1 MKRSLFDL
9 TDRVAIISG
18 GGTGIGRAIAEGLA
32 EAGAHI
38 VICAR
43 RLQKCEEACH
53 EIQEKTGVKTLARRC
68 DVSRKD
74 EIETLVNDVVNEF
87 GRIDILVNN
96 AGATGNCHVLEITE
110 EEWDRVMNVNLKGCF
125 LFSQAV
131 GRVMAN
137 SGGGVII
144 NISSQLGDVA
154 RPNKSHYVSS
164 KGGVKMLTKGLA
176 LDLASHGIRVNA
188 VAPGPVDETELA
200 APLLSNPTVRAEVL
214 ERMPLGRIGLPADL
228 SGAVVFLASEA
239 AGFITGTTI
248 YVEGGY
254 LAR

>member
-1 MKRSLFDL
+1 MKHSPFDL

-32 EAGAHI
+32 EAGARI

-43 RLQKCEEACH
+43 RFQKCEEACH

-74 EIETLVNDVVNEF
+74 EIETLVNDVLNEF

-137 SGGGVII
+137 AGGGVII

-200 APLLSNPTVRAEVL
+200 APLLSDPTVRAEVL
-214 ERMPLGRIGLPADL
+214 ERIPLGRIGLPADL

>member
-1 MKRSLFDL
+1 
-9 TDRVAIISG
+9 
-18 GGTGIGRAIAEGLA
+18 
-32 EAGAHI
+32 
-38 VICAR
+38 
-43 RLQKCEEACH
+43 
-53 EIQEKTGVKTLARRC
+53 
-68 DVSRKD
+68 
-74 EIETLVNDVVNEF
+74 
-87 GRIDILVNN
+87 
-96 AGATGNCHVLEITE
+96 
-110 EEWDRVMNVNLKGCF
+110 
-125 LFSQAV
+125 
-131 GRVMAN
+131 
-137 SGGGVII
+137 
-144 NISSQLGDVA
+144 
-154 RPNKSHYVSS
+154 
-164 KGGVKMLTKGLA
+164 MLIKGLA

>member
-32 EAGAHI
+32 EAGASI
-38 VICAR
+38 VVCAR
-43 RLQKCEEACH
+43 RLQKCEETCH

-154 RPNKSHYVSS
+154 RPNKTHYVSS

-214 ERMPLGRIGLPADL
+214 ERMPLGRIGKPADL
-228 SGAVVFLASEA
+228 SGAVVFLASDA